1 MKKNTKQD
9 FTPRAKDMTFEELAK
24 WMDAC
29 AKTARST
36 EGSLTARE
44 NKILTED
51 LRLGYRRIA
60 DTLRAYGAIE
70 ERKAPANYK
79 EGLYGKYIVLDA
91 ETLQPKDGHY
101 ICLRIDS
108 RSDREAKCVMKG
120 LLAYAA
126 ACLDE
131 GGERAAFGQDIL
143 RLIAQSK

>member
-24 WMDAC
+24 WMDEC
-29 AKTARST
+29 AETARST
-36 EGSLTARE
+36 EGSHTARE

-51 LRLGYRRIA
+51 IKLGYRRIA

-70 ERKAPANYK
+70 ERKALANSK
-79 EGLYGKYIVLDA
+79 EGLYEKYIVLDA
-91 ETLQPKDGHY
+91 QTLQPKDGHY

-108 RSDREAKCVMKG
+108 RSAREAKCVMKG

-131 GGERAAFGQDIL
+131 GGESATFGRDIL
-143 RLIAQSK
+143 RLIANA